1 MSVGGQTLV
10 SIEGQAQLKEMLAV
24 GQSWS
29 GAELSVSY
37 PTTLVSTRADRIEQ
51 SPSLSDPCFRQ

>member
-1 MSVGGQTLV
+1 MSVGGRTLV

-37 PTTLVSTRADRIEQ
+37 PTAFWCQQELTELSNRRI
-51 SPSLSDPCFRQ
+51 SG